1 MRTFQC
7 AAVAV
12 AILAGC
18 SNTPGSAG
26 GSGGTSSNG
35 GSGSGGKTGSG
46 GSSALGGTTSTGGS
60 SATGGSSST
69 GGNSA
74 SGGSI
79 STGGTVARGGSS
91 GTGGSAG
98 AGGTKGPDGAAGGA
112 GGRSDA
118 GPGDV
123 TGAGGKGTGG
133 TAGDGGAATG
143 GAGGNGGSTT
153 DGGNKD
159 LGGAGGAMDGGT
171 GTFDPCPTNGDPCK
185 VLPLGDSITYGINY
199 GGGYR
204 IKLFTHTST
213 DSKNVTFVGYD
224 TGNPPDSTALSKL
237 GNASS
242 KWVGK
247 HEGHSGW
254 TIQQDDDLVTGKS
267 TAVNS
272 SGDGGTNYTGKKV
285 VADFGPHIVL
295 VHLGTNDLNLGQA
308 SGAPDRL
315 GTLIDHIVA
324 DAPDALVVV
333 AKIIPLPSQASGVT
347 TFNNAIPGV
356 VKQRAD
362 AGKNV
367 IVVDQ
372 FTGIIANTDM
382 DSVHPK
388 ESGYEKMAVVW
399 YNAIKPYL
407 H

>member
-1 MRTFQC
+1 METRTKIL
-7 AAVAV
+7 AIATLAVA
-12 AILAGC
+12 AFAGC
-18 SNTPGSAG
+18 TSSSNNTA
-26 GSGGTSSNG
+26 SGGTGGIG
-35 GSGSGGKTGSG
+35 GSGSGGKAATGGASG
-46 GSSALGGTTSTGGS
+46 TGGATSTGGS
-60 SATGGSSST
+60 STTGGSSS
-69 GGNSA
+69 
-74 SGGSI
+74 
-79 STGGTVARGGSS
+79 
-91 GTGGSAG
+91 
-98 AGGTKGPDGAAGGA
+98 AGGA
-112 GGRSDA
+112 GASGGR
-118 GPGDV
+118 
-123 TGAGGKGTGG
+123 TGSGGSTATGG
-133 TAGDGGAATG
+133 TAGQGPGGVTGTGGNSEPG
-143 GAGGNGGSTT
+143 GAGGTSVGVDGGSGR
-153 DGGNKD
+153 DAIGRPDVGPSVEVSPAKEVGADISSGGSD
-159 LGGAGGAMDGGT
+159 GAGGD
-171 GTFDPCPTNGDPCK
+171 FQPCPTNGDPCK
-185 VLPLGDSITYGINY
+185 VLPLGDSITWGINY

-204 IKLFTHTST
+204 IKLFTHTVT
-213 DSKNVTFVGYD
+213 DSKNITFVGYD

-237 GNASS
+237 GTSSS

-267 TAVNS
+267 TANNDSVN
-272 SGDGGTNYTGKKV
+272 YAGKKV

-324 DAPDALVVV
+324 DAPGALVVV

-362 AGKNV
+362 AGKHV

-372 FTGIIANTDM
+372 FSVITSSDM
-382 DSVHPK
+382 DSVHPH

-399 YNAIKPYL
+399 YDAIKPYL